1 MQILTAEQQLT
12 DMLDRVYRKYESQLE
27 EKRKI
32 KEQLI
37 RRIKEQ
43 ESLAEE
49 NYNKNV
55 REERENFELLEKQ
68 AQATLARNKLGV
80 IQERVNIVLG
90 RMS

>member
-1 MQILTAEQQLT
+1 
-12 DMLDRVYRKYESQLE
+12 MLDRVYRKYESQLE

-80 IQERVNIVLG
+80 IQERVNLVLG